1 MPELQPNS
9 RHCFACGLANNYGLK
24 LRFYNTAPGEVTVYY
39 TVPEQFQGYPGIV
52 HGGITTAILDEV
64 TGRAQLG
71 DDPNRLMFTAKLEI
85 RFRKNVPVGK
95 PLRIVGRME
104 KSKKRMAS
112 SVGIVYGPEG
122 DLLVEA
128 KALLVTLPEDV
139 LKNEDMEALGWRVYD
154 EDENIQ
160 EIGSE
165 L

>member
-1 MPELQPNS
+1 MHKLQPNS
-9 RHCFACGLANNYGLK
+9 RHCFACGLENNYGLK
-24 LRFYNTAPGEVTVYY
+24 LRFFNTAPGEVTVNY
-39 TVPEQFQGYPGIV
+39 TVPEQYQGYPGIV

-95 PLRIVGRME
+95 PLRIVGRVE

-112 SVGIVYGPEG
+112 SIGMIYGPEG

-128 KALLVTLPEDV
+128 KALLVALPEDGPIDEN
-139 LKNEDMEALGWRVYD
+139 LEALGWRVYEDAEMQELSD
-154 EDENIQ
+154 EI
-160 EIGSE
+160 
-165 L
+165 

>member
-1 MPELQPNS
+1 MHKLQPNS
-9 RHCFACGLANNYGLK
+9 RHCFACGLENNYGLK
-24 LRFYNTAPGEVTVYY
+24 LRFFNTAPGEVTVNY

-95 PLRIVGRME
+95 PLRIVGRIE
-104 KSKKRMAS
+104 KSKKSMAS
-112 SVGIVYGPEG
+112 SVGMVYGPDG

-128 KALLVTLPEDV
+128 KALLVALPDDRLIDEN
-139 LKNEDMEALGWRVYD
+139 LEALGWRVYD
-154 EDENIQ
+154 DTEIQ
-160 EIGSE
+160 ELSDE

>member
-1 MPELQPNS
+1 MHKLQPNS
-9 RHCFACGLANNYGLK
+9 RHCFACGLENNYGLK
-24 LRFYNTAPGEVTVYY
+24 LRFFNTAPGEVTVNY
-39 TVPEQFQGYPGIV
+39 TVPEQYQGYPGIV

-95 PLRIVGRME
+95 PLRIVGRVE

-112 SVGIVYGPEG
+112 SIGMIYGPEG

-128 KALLVTLPEDV
+128 KALLVALPEDG
-139 LKNEDMEALGWRVYD
+139 LIDENLEALGWRVYEDAEMQELSD
-154 EDENIQ
+154 EI
-160 EIGSE
+160 
-165 L
+165 

>member
-1 MPELQPNS
+1 MHNLQPNS
-9 RHCFACGLANNYGLK
+9 RHCFACGLVNSFGLK
-24 LRFYNTAPGEVTVYY
+24 LRFFNTAPGEVTVNY

-95 PLRIVGRME
+95 PLRIVGRIE
-104 KSKKRMAS
+104 KSKKSMAS
-112 SVGIVYGPEG
+112 SVGMVYGPDG

-128 KALLVTLPEDV
+128 KALLVALPDDGLIDEN
-139 LKNEDMEALGWRVYD
+139 LEALGWRVYD
-154 EDENIQ
+154 DTEIQ
-160 EIGSE
+160 ELSDE